1 MDKEVSI
8 IVPMYNVEKYIERCL
23 SSLSHQTIESYEVIC
38 IDDCSP
44 DGSAEI
50 ASRFSNK
57 YPNKFRLYRNATNIG
72 LGKTRE
78 RGISLS
84 EAPYVMFV
92 DSDDYVADN
101 YIETYLAEAKNSNAE
116 LVIGGYSRDV
126 DGKITPHYPTNSDW
140 SLISYTIACAKLYKK
155 SFLTDKGIHFSS
167 TRCGEDI
174 FFSSMIFL
182 AEPSYSVL
190 GKYAGYYYYF
200 NRNSI
205 TSSAKK
211 DRQLERYIA
220 GIYDEL
226 FNDGAFDGAED
237 RKLHMIE
244 YCYYANMVNAL
255 VVYGKGCGKK
265 RMQEKV
271 AFVFNHA
278 ATLFQNSLANPLLRS
293 PFIKGESLKRSMG
306 VYLAL
311 MLHRHNLDR
320 SFYYLVAKL

>member
-1 MDKEVSI
+1 MGKEVSI

-23 SSLSHQTIESYEVIC
+23 SSLNNQTVESYEVIC
-38 IDDCSP
+38 IEDCSP

-57 YPNKFRLYRNATNIG
+57 YPNKFRLYRNVTNFG

-84 EAPYVMFV
+84 EAPYIMFI

-101 YIETYLAEAKNSNAE
+101 YIETYLAEAKESNAE
-116 LVIGGYSRDV
+116 VVIGGYSRDV

-155 SFLTDKGIHFSS
+155 SFLEDK
-167 TRCGEDI
+167 DI
-174 FFSSMIFL
+174 FFSSKIFL

-190 GKYAGYYYYF
+190 EKYAGYYYYF

-226 FNDGAFDGAED
+226 FDDGAFDNAED
-237 RKLHMIE
+237 RKLHMLE

-271 AFVFNHA
+271 TFVFNHA
-278 ATLFQNSLANPLLRS
+278 ATLFKNSLANPLLRS
-293 PFIKGESLKRSMG
+293 PFIKGESMKRSMG

-311 MLHRHNLDR
+311 MLHRHNLDQP
-320 SFYYLVAKL
+320 FYNLVSKL